1 MQALDLGDQG
11 VSANLLTGLR
21 VDETFMRTD
30 AVGTST
36 FVNDALDS
44 TLELADTSGTLQT
57 HYTYEPFGATTVSGA
72 ASTNAVQITGRENDA
87 TGLYAY

>member
-36 FVNDALDS
+36 L
-44 TLELADTSGTLQT
+44 
-57 HYTYEPFGATTVSGA
+57 
-72 ASTNAVQITGRENDA
+72 I
-87 TGLYAY
+87 